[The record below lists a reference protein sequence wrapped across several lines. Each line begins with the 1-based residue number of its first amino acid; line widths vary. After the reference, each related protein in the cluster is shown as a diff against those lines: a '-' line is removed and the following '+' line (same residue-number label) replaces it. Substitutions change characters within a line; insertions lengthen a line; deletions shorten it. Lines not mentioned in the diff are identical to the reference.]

1 MEKIRDI
8 INSENFNLIGLTI
21 FYLLIMIVLFWIYAG
36 GSASNDF
43 IYNEF

>member
-1 MEKIRDI
+1 MEKISAI
-8 INSENFNLIGLTI
+8 LNSEPIKLIGLTI
-21 FYLLIMIVLFWIYAG
+21 LYFLILLALFWIYAG

>member
-1 MEKIRDI
+1 MEKIREI
-8 INSENFNLIGLTI
+8 LLSENCKIIGLTI
-21 FYLLIMIVLFWIYAG
+21 FYFLIMIVLFCIYAG

>member
-1 MEKIRDI
+1 MGKIRHI
-8 INSENFNLIGLTI
+8 LNSENFKMISLTI

>member
-1 MEKIRDI
+1 MEKISDI
-8 INSENFNLIGLTI
+8 INSENFKLVGLTI

>member
-8 INSENFNLIGLTI
+8 INSENFKLVGLMI

>member
-8 INSENFNLIGLTI
+8 VNSENFKIAALSV
-21 FYLLIMIVLFWIYAG
+21 FYFFILLVLFWIYAG
-36 GSASNDF
+36 GSVSNDF

>member
-8 INSENFNLIGLTI
+8 INSENFKLISLTI

>member
-8 INSENFNLIGLTI
+8 INFENFKLIGLTI